1 MADQMVES
9 HPAPETELAHR
20 VQRRVDLLPVGLQSH
35 IYRVRDI
42 AQELA
47 EHHGAEPAR
56 AALGM
61 LAHDVA
67 RAMTNRELMHRAER
81 LGLPIGPVERVVPLL
96 LHGPVGAEIL
106 RLEDGLNDT
115 SIYRAAYWH
124 TTAHSS
130 LDPLGK
136 VVFLA
141 DKLDPQKLAAY
152 PYQAELMELALENLD
167 LAILEFLTREA
178 VSLMSRGQMV
188 HPIVV
193 ETRNYLLESLQPTK

>member
-1 MADQMVES
+1 MAEQVVES
-9 HPAPETELAHR
+9 DPKAEGDIPHR
-20 VQRRVDLLPVGLQSH
+20 VQRRVDLLPAGLQSH

-47 EHHGAEPAR
+47 EHHGTEPAR

-67 RAMTNRELMHRAER
+67 RAMTNQELMHRAER

>member
-1 MADQMVES
+1 
-9 HPAPETELAHR
+9 
-20 VQRRVDLLPVGLQSH
+20 
-35 IYRVRDI
+35 
-42 AQELA
+42 
-47 EHHGAEPAR
+47 
-56 AALGM
+56 
-61 LAHDVA
+61 
-67 RAMTNRELMHRAER
+67 
-81 LGLPIGPVERVVPLL
+81 VVPLL